1 MQSYQNFT
9 ISYRG
14 EAAHLPMTF
23 DACRGMEDRT
33 HDLKIRGEAMAK
45 IAEPSAG
52 MSLRLILTLES
63 ASDMMTNF
71 SAIMPLRLLG
81 IRRRISRGHGLELV
95 FENMKHV

>member
-1 MQSYQNFT
+1 
-9 ISYRG
+9 
-14 EAAHLPMTF
+14 
-23 DACRGMEDRT
+23 
-33 HDLKIRGEAMAK
+33 MAK

-71 SAIMPLRLLG
+71 SAIMPLRLLR

-95 FENMKHV
+95 FENTKHAGAVMSLTMRPIRRRDFQLSCL

>member
-1 MQSYQNFT
+1 
-9 ISYRG
+9 
-14 EAAHLPMTF
+14 
-23 DACRGMEDRT
+23 
-33 HDLKIRGEAMAK
+33 MAK

-71 SAIMPLRLLG
+71 SAIMPLKLLG